1 MVAKYFN
8 NHFRIAPKSNL
19 KLSLISVHT
28 SVPMCKILENLID
41 ECWEKLETKP
51 INPIRGRDRGAKES
65 TRDGVRIAIRD
76 FLWSETTGLPVGV
89 YSEDEVTIK
98 TEDVF
103 QHVYRVYP
111 RLPSPYYAETLT

>member
-1 MVAKYFN
+1 MG
-8 NHFRIAPKSNL
+8 
-19 KLSLISVHT
+19 
-28 SVPMCKILENLID
+28 KIVEELID
-41 ECWEKLETKP
+41 NRWEELETKP